1 MIDNRKKIL
10 SSVFF
15 VCIGAFM
22 LFYSLK
28 FGGTFFNGISKY
40 ILVFISLINIIGG
53 VMIGFVR
60 ISNVKEINSEKD
72 NSGKEEIVSC
82 ERNVK
87 EINPEKDNSGKE
99 EIVSCERNVK
109 EINSAKDNSDKEEIV
124 SCERNVKEIN
134 PEKDDNIIEAAND
147 NEAKEPKHVI
157 TAEISIEVTGEDEPT
172 KYDKR
177 RERWAV
183 ICFWALLAYIISAL
197 FLIFVDI
204 NVYFCF
210 AFVISTSVCIF
221 SFFKAS
227 YIDPEEPTDPM
238 PWYYGAL

>member
-15 VCIGAFM
+15 VCIGAFL

-40 ILVFISLINIIGG
+40 ILVSISLINIIGG
-53 VMIGFVR
+53 LMIGFVR

-87 EINPEKDNSGKE
+87 EINIENYS
-99 EIVSCERNVK
+99 
-109 EINSAKDNSDKEEIV
+109 
-124 SCERNVKEIN
+124 
-134 PEKDDNIIEAAND
+134 NIIEAAND

>member
-10 SSVFF
+10 SSVFL
-15 VCIGAFM
+15 VCIGAFL

-40 ILVFISLINIIGG
+40 ILVSISLINIIGG

-87 EINPEKDNSGKE
+87 EINSEKTNSGKK
-99 EIVSCERNVK
+99 EIFYCKIDVK
-109 EINSAKDNSDKEEIV
+109 EINS
-124 SCERNVKEIN
+124 
-134 PEKDDNIIEAAND
+134 EKDDNIIEAAND

-227 YIDPEEPTDPM
+227 YIDPEEPTGPM

>member
-15 VCIGAFM
+15 VCIGAFL

-40 ILVFISLINIIGG
+40 ILVSISLINIIGG

-87 EINPEKDNSGKE
+87 EINSEKTNSGKK
-99 EIVSCERNVK
+99 EIFYCKIDVK
-109 EINSAKDNSDKEEIV
+109 EINS
-124 SCERNVKEIN
+124 
-134 PEKDDNIIEAAND
+134 EKDDSIIEAAND
-147 NEAKEPKHVI
+147 NEVKEPKHVI

>member
-1 MIDNRKKIL
+1 MIDNHKKIL

-40 ILVFISLINIIGG
+40 ILVSISLINIIGG

-60 ISNVKEINSEKD
+60 ISNVKEINSEKN
-72 NSGKEEIVSC
+72 NSS
-82 ERNVK
+82 
-87 EINPEKDNSGKE
+87 KE

-109 EINSAKDNSDKEEIV
+109 EINSEKTNSGKKEIFY
-124 SCERNVKEIN
+124 CKIDVKEIN
-134 PEKDDNIIEAAND
+134 SEKDDSIIEAVND

-210 AFVISTSVCIF
+210 AFVICTSVCIF

>member
-10 SSVFF
+10 SSVFL
-15 VCIGAFM
+15 VCIGAFL

-40 ILVFISLINIIGG
+40 ILVSISLINIIGG
-53 VMIGFVR
+53 LIIGFVR

-87 EINPEKDNSGKE
+87 EINSEKTNSGKK
-99 EIVSCERNVK
+99 EIVYCKIDVK
-109 EINSAKDNSDKEEIV
+109 EINS
-124 SCERNVKEIN
+124 
-134 PEKDDNIIEAAND
+134 EKDDNIIEAAND

-227 YIDPEEPTDPM
+227 YIDPEEPTGPM

>member
-10 SSVFF
+10 SSVFL
-15 VCIGAFM
+15 VCIGAFL

-40 ILVFISLINIIGG
+40 ILVSISLINIIGG

-72 NSGKEEIVSC
+72 NSSKE
-82 ERNVK
+82 
-87 EINPEKDNSGKE
+87 G
-99 EIVSCERNVK
+99 IVSCERNVK
-109 EINSAKDNSDKEEIV
+109 EINSKKTNSGKKEIFY
-124 SCERNVKEIN
+124 CKIDVKEIN
-134 PEKDDNIIEAAND
+134 SEKDDSIIEAAND

>member
-10 SSVFF
+10 SSVFL
-15 VCIGAFM
+15 VCIGAFL

-40 ILVFISLINIIGG
+40 ILVSISLINIIGG

-72 NSGKEEIVSC
+72 NSSKEGIVSC

-87 EINPEKDNSGKE
+87 EINPEKDNSGKK
-99 EIVSCERNVK
+99 EIFYCKIDVK
-109 EINSAKDNSDKEEIV
+109 EINS
-124 SCERNVKEIN
+124 
-134 PEKDDNIIEAAND
+134 EKDDSIIEAAND
-147 NEAKEPKHVI
+147 NEVKEPKHVI

>member
-10 SSVFF
+10 SSVFLI
-15 VCIGAFM
+15 CIGAFL

-40 ILVFISLINIIGG
+40 ILVSISLINIIGG

-72 NSGKEEIVSC
+72 NSSKE
-82 ERNVK
+82 
-87 EINPEKDNSGKE
+87 G
-99 EIVSCERNVK
+99 IVSCERNVK
-109 EINSAKDNSDKEEIV
+109 EINSEKDNSGKKEIFY
-124 SCERNVKEIN
+124 CKIDVKEIN
-134 PEKDDNIIEAAND
+134 SEKDNSIIEAAND

-227 YIDPEEPTDPM
+227 YIDPEEPTGPM

>member
-15 VCIGAFM
+15 VCIGAFL

-40 ILVFISLINIIGG
+40 ILVSISLINIIGG

-72 NSGKEEIVSC
+72 NSS
-82 ERNVK
+82 
-87 EINPEKDNSGKE
+87 KE

-109 EINSAKDNSDKEEIV
+109 EINSEKTNSGKKEIFY
-124 SCERNVKEIN
+124 CKIDVKEIN
-134 PEKDDNIIEAAND
+134 SEKDDSIIEAAND
-147 NEAKEPKHVI
+147 NEVKEPKHVI

>member
-10 SSVFF
+10 SSVFL
-15 VCIGAFM
+15 VCIGAFL

-40 ILVFISLINIIGG
+40 ILVYISLINIIGG

-72 NSGKEEIVSC
+72 NSS
-82 ERNVK
+82 
-87 EINPEKDNSGKE
+87 KE

-109 EINSAKDNSDKEEIV
+109 EINSEKDNSDKEEIFY
-124 SCERNVKEIN
+124 CKIDVKEIN
-134 PEKDDNIIEAAND
+134 SEKDDSIIEAAND
-147 NEAKEPKHVI
+147 NEVKEPKHVI

>member
-1 MIDNRKKIL
+1 
-10 SSVFF
+10 
-15 VCIGAFM
+15 M

-40 ILVFISLINIIGG
+40 ILVSISLINIIGG

-72 NSGKEEIVSC
+72 NSS
-82 ERNVK
+82 
-87 EINPEKDNSGKE
+87 KE

-109 EINSAKDNSDKEEIV
+109 EINSEKTDSGKKEIFY
-124 SCERNVKEIN
+124 CKIDVKEIN
-134 PEKDDNIIEAAND
+134 SEKDDNIIEAVND

-221 SFFKAS
+221 SFFKAFD
-227 YIDPEEPTDPM
+227 IDPEESTDPM

>member
-40 ILVFISLINIIGG
+40 ILVSISLINIIGG

-87 EINPEKDNSGKE
+87 EINSEKDN
-99 EIVSCERNVK
+99 
-109 EINSAKDNSDKEEIV
+109 
-124 SCERNVKEIN
+124 
-134 PEKDDNIIEAAND
+134 NIIEVAND

-157 TAEISIEVTGEDEPT
+157 TAEISIEVTGEDKPT

-210 AFVISTSVCIF
+210 AFVICTSVCIF

>member
-1 MIDNRKKIL
+1 
-10 SSVFF
+10 
-15 VCIGAFM
+15 M

-40 ILVFISLINIIGG
+40 ILVSISLINIIGG

-87 EINPEKDNSGKE
+87 EINSEKDNSGKK
-99 EIVSCERNVK
+99 EIFYCKIDVK
-109 EINSAKDNSDKEEIV
+109 EINS
-124 SCERNVKEIN
+124 
-134 PEKDDNIIEAAND
+134 EKDDNIIEAVND

>member
-15 VCIGAFM
+15 VCIGAFL

-40 ILVFISLINIIGG
+40 ILVSISLINIIGG

-72 NSGKEEIVSC
+72 NSSKEGIVSC

-87 EINPEKDNSGKE
+87 EINPEKDNSGKK
-99 EIVSCERNVK
+99 EIFYCKIDVK
-109 EINSAKDNSDKEEIV
+109 EINS
-124 SCERNVKEIN
+124 
-134 PEKDDNIIEAAND
+134 EKDKSIIEAAND

-227 YIDPEEPTDPM
+227 YIDPEEPTGPM

>member
-22 LFYSLK
+22 LFYGLK

-40 ILVFISLINIIGG
+40 ILVSISLINIIGG

-109 EINSAKDNSDKEEIV
+109 EINSEKDNSGKKEIFY
-124 SCERNVKEIN
+124 CKIDVKEIN
-134 PEKDDNIIEAAND
+134 SEKDDNIIEAVND

>member
-15 VCIGAFM
+15 VCIGAFL

-28 FGGTFFNGISKY
+28 FGGTFFYGISKY
-40 ILVFISLINIIGG
+40 ILVSISLINIIGG

-72 NSGKEEIVSC
+72 NSSKEGIVSC

-87 EINPEKDNSGKE
+87 EINPEKDNSGKK
-99 EIVSCERNVK
+99 EIFYCKIDVK
-109 EINSAKDNSDKEEIV
+109 EINS
-124 SCERNVKEIN
+124 
-134 PEKDDNIIEAAND
+134 EKDDSIIEAAND
-147 NEAKEPKHVI
+147 NEVKEPKHVI

-227 YIDPEEPTDPM
+227 YIDPEEPTGPM

>member
-1 MIDNRKKIL
+1 MNDNRKKIL
-10 SSVFF
+10 SSVFL

-40 ILVFISLINIIGG
+40 ILVSISLINIIGG

-87 EINPEKDNSGKE
+87 EINSEKDNSGKE

-109 EINSAKDNSDKEEIV
+109 EINSEKDN
-124 SCERNVKEIN
+124 
-134 PEKDDNIIEAAND
+134 NIIEVAND

>member
-40 ILVFISLINIIGG
+40 ILVSISLINIIGG

-87 EINPEKDNSGKE
+87 EINSEKTNSGKK
-99 EIVSCERNVK
+99 EIFYCKIDVK
-109 EINSAKDNSDKEEIV
+109 EINS
-124 SCERNVKEIN
+124 
-134 PEKDDNIIEAAND
+134 EKDDNIIEAAND

>member
-1 MIDNRKKIL
+1 MIDNHKKIL

-15 VCIGAFM
+15 VCIGAFL

-40 ILVFISLINIIGG
+40 ILVSISLINIIGG
-53 VMIGFVR
+53 VMIGVVR

-72 NSGKEEIVSC
+72 NSSKEGIVSC

-87 EINPEKDNSGKE
+87 EINPEKDNSGKK
-99 EIVSCERNVK
+99 EIFYCKIDVK
-109 EINSAKDNSDKEEIV
+109 EINS
-124 SCERNVKEIN
+124 
-134 PEKDDNIIEAAND
+134 EKDDSIIEAAND
-147 NEAKEPKHVI
+147 NEVKEPKHVI

>member
-15 VCIGAFM
+15 VCIGAFL

-40 ILVFISLINIIGG
+40 ILVSISLINIIGG

-72 NSGKEEIVSC
+72 NSS
-82 ERNVK
+82 
-87 EINPEKDNSGKE
+87 KE

-109 EINSAKDNSDKEEIV
+109 EINSEKDNSGKKEIFY
-124 SCERNVKEIN
+124 CKIDVKEIN
-134 PEKDDNIIEAAND
+134 SEKDDSIIEAAND
-147 NEAKEPKHVI
+147 NEVKEPKHVI

-227 YIDPEEPTDPM
+227 YIDPEEPTGPM

>member
-1 MIDNRKKIL
+1 MIDNHKKIL
-10 SSVFF
+10 SSVFL
-15 VCIGAFM
+15 VCIGAFL

-40 ILVFISLINIIGG
+40 ILVSISLINIIGG
-53 VMIGFVR
+53 LIIGFVR

-72 NSGKEEIVSC
+72 NSS
-82 ERNVK
+82 
-87 EINPEKDNSGKE
+87 KE

-109 EINSAKDNSDKEEIV
+109 EINSEKTNSGKKEIV
-124 SCERNVKEIN
+124 YCKIDVKEIN
-134 PEKDDNIIEAAND
+134 IENYSNIIEAAND

-227 YIDPEEPTDPM
+227 YIDPEEPTGPM

>member
-1 MIDNRKKIL
+1 
-10 SSVFF
+10 
-15 VCIGAFM
+15 M

-40 ILVFISLINIIGG
+40 ILVSISLINIIGG

-72 NSGKEEIVSC
+72 NSS
-82 ERNVK
+82 
-87 EINPEKDNSGKE
+87 KE

-109 EINSAKDNSDKEEIV
+109 EINSEKDNSGKKEIFY
-124 SCERNVKEIN
+124 CKIDVKEIN
-134 PEKDDNIIEAAND
+134 SEKDDSIIETAND
-147 NEAKEPKHVI
+147 NEVKEPKHVI

>member
-15 VCIGAFM
+15 VCIGAFL

-40 ILVFISLINIIGG
+40 ILVSISLINIIGG

-72 NSGKEEIVSC
+72 NSSKE
-82 ERNVK
+82 
-87 EINPEKDNSGKE
+87 G
-99 EIVSCERNVK
+99 IVSCERNVK
-109 EINSAKDNSDKEEIV
+109 EINSEKTNSGKKEIFY
-124 SCERNVKEIN
+124 CKIDVKEIN
-134 PEKDDNIIEAAND
+134 SEKDDSIIEAAND

-227 YIDPEEPTDPM
+227 YIDPEESTDPM

>member
-1 MIDNRKKIL
+1 MIDNHKKIL
-10 SSVFF
+10 SSVFL
-15 VCIGAFM
+15 VCIGAFL

-40 ILVFISLINIIGG
+40 ILVSISLINIIGG

-72 NSGKEEIVSC
+72 NSSKEGIVSC

-87 EINPEKDNSGKE
+87 EINPEKDNSGKK
-99 EIVSCERNVK
+99 EIFYCKIDVK
-109 EINSAKDNSDKEEIV
+109 EINS
-124 SCERNVKEIN
+124 
-134 PEKDDNIIEAAND
+134 EKDDSIIEAAND
-147 NEAKEPKHVI
+147 NEVKEPKHVI

-227 YIDPEEPTDPM
+227 YIDPEEPTGPM

>member
-15 VCIGAFM
+15 VCIGAFL

-40 ILVFISLINIIGG
+40 ILVSISLINIIGG

-87 EINPEKDNSGKE
+87 EINPEKDNSGKK
-99 EIVSCERNVK
+99 EIFYCKIDVK
-109 EINSAKDNSDKEEIV
+109 EINS
-124 SCERNVKEIN
+124 
-134 PEKDDNIIEAAND
+134 EKDDSIIEAAND
-147 NEAKEPKHVI
+147 NEVKEPKHVI

-183 ICFWALLAYIISAL
+183 ICFWALLAYIISVL

>member
-1 MIDNRKKIL
+1 MIDNHKKIL

-40 ILVFISLINIIGG
+40 ILVPISLINIIGG
-53 VMIGFVR
+53 LIIGFVR

-72 NSGKEEIVSC
+72 NSS
-82 ERNVK
+82 
-87 EINPEKDNSGKE
+87 KE

-109 EINSAKDNSDKEEIV
+109 EINSEKTDSGKKEIFY
-124 SCERNVKEIN
+124 CKIDVKEIN
-134 PEKDDNIIEAAND
+134 SEKDDSIIEVAND

-183 ICFWALLAYIISAL
+183 ICFWALLAYIISVL

>member
-40 ILVFISLINIIGG
+40 ILVSISLINIIGG

-87 EINPEKDNSGKE
+87 
-99 EIVSCERNVK
+99 V
-109 EINSAKDNSDKEEIV
+109 INS
-124 SCERNVKEIN
+124 
-134 PEKDDNIIEAAND
+134 EKDDNIIEAAND
-147 NEAKEPKHVI
+147 NEAKEPKLVI

-183 ICFWALLAYIISAL
+183 ICFWALLAYIISVL

-227 YIDPEEPTDPM
+227 YIDPEEPTGPM

>member
-10 SSVFF
+10 SSVFL
-15 VCIGAFM
+15 VCIGAFL

-40 ILVFISLINIIGG
+40 ILVSISLINIIGG

-72 NSGKEEIVSC
+72 NSS
-82 ERNVK
+82 
-87 EINPEKDNSGKE
+87 KE

-109 EINSAKDNSDKEEIV
+109 EINSEKTNSGKKEIFY
-124 SCERNVKEIN
+124 CKIDVKEIN
-134 PEKDDNIIEAAND
+134 SEKDDSIIEAAND
-147 NEAKEPKHVI
+147 NEVKEPKHVI

-227 YIDPEEPTDPM
+227 YIDPEEPTGPM

>member
-40 ILVFISLINIIGG
+40 ILVSISLINIIGG

-109 EINSAKDNSDKEEIV
+109 EINSEKDNSG
-124 SCERNVKEIN
+124 
-134 PEKDDNIIEAAND
+134 IEAAND
-147 NEAKEPKHVI
+147 NEAKEPEHVI

>member
-1 MIDNRKKIL
+1 MIDNHKKIL
-10 SSVFF
+10 SSVFL
-15 VCIGAFM
+15 VCIGAFL

-40 ILVFISLINIIGG
+40 ILVSISLINIIGG

-72 NSGKEEIVSC
+72 NSSKE
-82 ERNVK
+82 
-87 EINPEKDNSGKE
+87 G
-99 EIVSCERNVK
+99 IVSCERNVK
-109 EINSAKDNSDKEEIV
+109 EINSEKTNSGKKEIFY
-124 SCERNVKEIN
+124 CKIDVKEIN
-134 PEKDDNIIEAAND
+134 SEKDDSIIEAAND
-147 NEAKEPKHVI
+147 NEVKEPKHVI

-227 YIDPEEPTDPM
+227 YIDPEEPTGPM

>member
-10 SSVFF
+10 SSVFL
-15 VCIGAFM
+15 VCIGAFL

-40 ILVFISLINIIGG
+40 ILVSISLINIIGG

-72 NSGKEEIVSC
+72 NNGKEEIVSC
-82 ERNVK
+82 ERNVN
-87 EINPEKDNSGKE
+87 EINPEKDNSGKK
-99 EIVSCERNVK
+99 EIFYCKIDVK
-109 EINSAKDNSDKEEIV
+109 EINS
-124 SCERNVKEIN
+124 
-134 PEKDDNIIEAAND
+134 EKDDNIIEVAND

-183 ICFWALLAYIISAL
+183 ICFWALLAYIISVL

-227 YIDPEEPTDPM
+227 YIDPEEPTGPM

>member
-1 MIDNRKKIL
+1 
-10 SSVFF
+10 
-15 VCIGAFM
+15 M

-40 ILVFISLINIIGG
+40 ILVSISLINIISG

-109 EINSAKDNSDKEEIV
+109 EINIENYS
-124 SCERNVKEIN
+124 
-134 PEKDDNIIEAAND
+134 NIIEAAND
-147 NEAKEPKHVI
+147 NEVKEPKHVI

-210 AFVISTSVCIF
+210 AFVICTSVCIF

>member
-1 MIDNRKKIL
+1 MIDNHKKIL
-10 SSVFF
+10 SSVFL
-15 VCIGAFM
+15 VCIGAFL

-40 ILVFISLINIIGG
+40 ILVSISLINIIGG

-72 NSGKEEIVSC
+72 NSSKEEIVSC

-87 EINPEKDNSGKE
+87 EINPEKDNSGKK
-99 EIVSCERNVK
+99 EIFYCKIDVK
-109 EINSAKDNSDKEEIV
+109 EINS
-124 SCERNVKEIN
+124 
-134 PEKDDNIIEAAND
+134 EKDDSIIEAAND
-147 NEAKEPKHVI
+147 NEVKEPKHVI

-227 YIDPEEPTDPM
+227 YIDPEEPTGPM

>member
-40 ILVFISLINIIGG
+40 ILVSISLINIIGG

-87 EINPEKDNSGKE
+87 EINSEKDNSGKE

-109 EINSAKDNSDKEEIV
+109 EINSEKDN
-124 SCERNVKEIN
+124 
-134 PEKDDNIIEAAND
+134 NIIEAAND
-147 NEAKEPKHVI
+147 NEAKESKHVI

-183 ICFWALLAYIISAL
+183 ICFWALLAYIISVL

-227 YIDPEEPTDPM
+227 YIDPEEPTGPM

>member
-22 LFYSLK
+22 LFYGLK

-40 ILVFISLINIIGG
+40 ILVSISLINIIGG

-87 EINPEKDNSGKE
+87 EINSEKDNSG
-99 EIVSCERNVK
+99 
-109 EINSAKDNSDKEEIV
+109 KEEIV

-227 YIDPEEPTDPM
+227 YIDPEEPTGPM

>member
-1 MIDNRKKIL
+1 MIDNHKKIL

-40 ILVFISLINIIGG
+40 ILVSISLINIIGG

-87 EINPEKDNSGKE
+87 EINPEKDNS
-99 EIVSCERNVK
+99 S
-109 EINSAKDNSDKEEIV
+109 KEEIV

-134 PEKDDNIIEAAND
+134 PEKDNSGKKEIFYCKIDVKEINSEKDDSIIEAAND
-147 NEAKEPKHVI
+147 NEVKEPKHVI

>member
-10 SSVFF
+10 SSVFL
-15 VCIGAFM
+15 VCIGAFL

-40 ILVFISLINIIGG
+40 ILVSISLINIIGG
-53 VMIGFVR
+53 LIIGFVR

-87 EINPEKDNSGKE
+87 EINSEKTNSGKK
-99 EIVSCERNVK
+99 EIVYCKIDVK
-109 EINSAKDNSDKEEIV
+109 EINS
-124 SCERNVKEIN
+124 
-134 PEKDDNIIEAAND
+134 EKDDNIIEAAND

-227 YIDPEEPTDPM
+227 YIDPEEPTFPM

>member
-1 MIDNRKKIL
+1 MIDNHKKIL

-15 VCIGAFM
+15 VCIGAFL

-40 ILVFISLINIIGG
+40 ILVSISLINIIGG

-72 NSGKEEIVSC
+72 NSS
-82 ERNVK
+82 
-87 EINPEKDNSGKE
+87 KE

-109 EINSAKDNSDKEEIV
+109 EINSEKDNSGKKEIFY
-124 SCERNVKEIN
+124 CKIDVKEIN
-134 PEKDDNIIEAAND
+134 SEKDDSIIEAAND

>member
-1 MIDNRKKIL
+1 
-10 SSVFF
+10 
-15 VCIGAFM
+15 M

-40 ILVFISLINIIGG
+40 ILVSISLINIIGG

-60 ISNVKEINSEKD
+60 ISNVKEINSEKN
-72 NSGKEEIVSC
+72 NSS
-82 ERNVK
+82 
-87 EINPEKDNSGKE
+87 KE

-109 EINSAKDNSDKEEIV
+109 EINSEKTNSGKKEIFY
-124 SCERNVKEIN
+124 CKIDVKEIN
-134 PEKDDNIIEAAND
+134 SEKDDSIIEAVND

-210 AFVISTSVCIF
+210 AFVICTSVCIF